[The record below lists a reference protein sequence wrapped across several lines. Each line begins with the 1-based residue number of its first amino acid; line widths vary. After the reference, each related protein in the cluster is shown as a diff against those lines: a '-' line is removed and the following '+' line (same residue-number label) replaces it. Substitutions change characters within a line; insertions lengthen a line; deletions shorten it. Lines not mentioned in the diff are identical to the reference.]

1 MAADLARYRDR
12 LKASRRRLVERLAE
26 EDDPNRNIPDTFWLK
41 TCADLQAVLEA
52 VETVM
57 AEDGED
63 GVDAAGPS
71 SPGGAA
77 P

>member
-1 MAADLARYRDR
+1 MMAADLAQFRDR

-26 EDDPNRNIPDTFWLK
+26 EDDPNRNIPDTFWFK

-52 VETVM
+52 VEAVM

-63 GVDAAGPS
+63 GVDAP
-71 SPGGAA
+71 
-77 P
+77 